1 MLVRLVLV
9 ASLSLAALTSVALRA
24 RADERRDYMLEGDKP
39 GDKLVL
45 DYFGTGGQL
54 TLVRRRPIY
63 GNANEYTTGVT
74 ALVGYP
80 LAQLTAAATLR
91 ILFLEFGGSIGYR
104 TIWRNLTFKPGE
116 DTYCVD
122 CDRAARRELDPIL
135 GKGPDTDRYV
145 FAEGR
150 VQLYAPFNEH
160 FVLTSLLAARYEGS
174 KPREYDWF
182 FTDIH
187 DGGVITRW
195 ETLAFFKHRDLG
207 GIGPYLQLMVLPRAG
222 KHETEFAYGF
232 NAVTRLGLIDRDDL
246 LFFTFLM
253 RPNDPYYGQHS
264 YFLPVRALLIYRIT
278 LSL

>member
-1 MLVRLVLV
+1 MFVRFVLV
-9 ASLSLAALTSVALRA
+9 ASFSLAALTSLAFRA
-24 RADERRDYMLEGDKP
+24 KADERRDYMLEADKP
-39 GDKLVL
+39 GDHLVL

-54 TLVRRRPIY
+54 TLVRRRPVY
-63 GNANEYTTGVT
+63 GSANDYSAGITG
-74 ALVGYP
+74 LVSYP
-80 LAQLTAAATLR
+80 IGQLTAAASLR
-91 ILFLEFGGSIGYR
+91 ILFLEFGGNIGYR
-104 TIWRNLTFKPGE
+104 TVWRNLTFEPGE
-116 DTYCVD
+116 DSYCKD
-122 CDRAARRELDPIL
+122 CDRAARRKLDPIL
-135 GKGPDTDRYV
+135 GKGPDTDHYM

-150 VQLYAPFNEH
+150 VQLYAPFNEN
-160 FVLTSLLAARYEGS
+160 FVLTSLLAVRYEGS

-187 DGGVITRW
+187 DGGLMTRW

-232 NAVTRLGLIDRDDL
+232 NAVTRLGLLDRNDL
-246 LFFTFLM
+246 VFFTFLM

-264 YFLPVRALLIYRIT
+264 YFLPVRALIIYRIT